1 MTTYD
6 EWPSEPQ
13 RPRRSDRH
21 AGRGRRRAASG
32 RSTTARPIVE
42 PAPRLRIQKEQRKRA
57 LRRALVVGA
66 VALVAL
72 VAVGAVAGLLWFK
85 AINRRVSE
93 AALSDTK
100 LAQALSGAD
109 AKPTEPFTVL
119 LTGDDRRPGETV
131 ARADTIILAKI
142 DPKAK
147 KVWLLSIPRDTRVR
161 IPGYGTSKINAAMSH
176 GGSALLVET
185 VEEFTGIPIDHYMNI
200 DFQGFMK
207 AVDALGGV
215 WIDVDVPINDPKADF
230 SPRNRAAKIDPGY
243 QRLDGEHALTYVRS
257 RAFPDG
263 DFTRM
268 RHQQEFFKALAK
280 QVAEPGNIFKLPT
293 VINEISHYMTS
304 TMSVSEM
311 IRVARAIQGI
321 KPDDVETATITGTWR
336 SPYVWPDEERKAFL
350 IEAMKVGRSFDETS
364 PVEAVVPSTV
374 TVTVRNGAGISGVAA
389 AAADILKRAGFNVTE
404 VGNANQFVYDRT
416 LVVYRDAE
424 TKAKASA
431 VAAALPRADLVPSRG
446 MYAFS
451 TDVLV
456 VVGKDWGSV
465 PTTRTP

>member
-1 MTTYD
+1 
-6 EWPSEPQ
+6 
-13 RPRRSDRH
+13 
-21 AGRGRRRAASG
+21 
-32 RSTTARPIVE
+32 
-42 PAPRLRIQKEQRKRA
+42 
-57 LRRALVVGA
+57 
-66 VALVAL
+66 
-72 VAVGAVAGLLWFK
+72 
-85 AINRRVSE
+85 
-93 AALSDTK
+93 
-100 LAQALSGAD
+100 
-109 AKPTEPFTVL
+109 
-119 LTGDDRRPGETV
+119 
-131 ARADTIILAKI
+131 
-142 DPKAK
+142 
-147 KVWLLSIPRDTRVR
+147 
-161 IPGYGTSKINAAMSH
+161 
-176 GGSALLVET
+176 
-185 VEEFTGIPIDHYMNI
+185 
-200 DFQGFMK
+200 
-207 AVDALGGV
+207 
-215 WIDVDVPINDPKADF
+215 
-230 SPRNRAAKIDPGY
+230 
-243 QRLDGEHALTYVRS
+243 
-257 RAFPDG
+257 
-263 DFTRM
+263 M